1 MSRLS
6 SALAALLL
14 AGSAIAACGAAQAQ
28 LLSSLPVGSLPVP
41 VPQALRTAPVVGD
54 LLRTLSPE
62 ERRSAIV
69 PSLDRLGVG
78 PAVGELGRE
87 SLAELRRLRLVELVR
102 GNPATLDM
110 GPDGAPVRRGVLIAV
125 DPTEAQLRAAGVAG
139 FRIEAREDLGG
150 LTSVTLRVPQDFSA
164 KAALKRLKAAAPGLA
179 ADYDHVYEPA
189 GGALLPVAGAALA
202 AAMPP
207 PMPAGRTIVMIDGG
221 VAAHPSLAGASIVQQ
236 GFAGPAQPTGH
247 GTAIASLLVGRDR
260 AFQGAAGGAKL
271 FVADVYGGS
280 PAAGSASAIVRALA
294 WAASKQPDVISI
306 SLVGPSNLLLERA
319 VAILARRGIRMAAA
333 VGNDG
338 PAAPIQY
345 PAAYSGV
352 TAVTAVDARNRAL
365 PEAGRALR
373 LDYAAP
379 GSDMAAAL
387 PGRGYAKVRGTS
399 FATPL
404 VAARLAAAGSGH
416 ALERE
421 AIKGSGRIGR
431 GILCRT
437 CRTDPKIVGA
447 K

>member
-1 MSRLS
+1 MSRRS

-14 AGSAIAACGAAQAQ
+14 AGAALGIGGAARAQ
-28 LLSSLPVGSLPVP
+28 LLPSLPISGLPVP
-41 VPQALRTAPVVGD
+41 LPHAVSGLPAVGD
-54 LLRTLSPE
+54 LIRGLSAE
-62 ERRSAIV
+62 ERSAATV

-78 PAVGELGRE
+78 PTVGELGRDA
-87 SLAELRRLRLVELVR
+87 LAELRRLRLAELVR
-102 GNPATLDM
+102 GNPRTLDV
-110 GPDGAPVRRGVLIAV
+110 GPNGAPVRRGVLIAI
-125 DPTEAQLRAAGVAG
+125 DPTEVQLRAVAAAG
-139 FRIEAREDLGG
+139 FAVETREDLGG
-150 LTSVTLRVPQDFSA
+150 LTSVTLRVPGNLSA
-164 KAALKRLKAAAPGLA
+164 KAAMRRLMAAAPGLT

-189 GGALLPVAGAALA
+189 GGALLPMMRAALA
-202 AAMPP
+202 AAAPP

-221 VAAHPSLAGASIVQQ
+221 VAAHPSFAGAAIVQQ

-247 GTAIASLLVGRDR
+247 GTAIASLLVGRDGLFR
-260 AFQGAAGGAKL
+260 GAAGGARL
-271 FVADVYGGS
+271 YVADVYGGS

-294 WAASKQPDVISI
+294 WAASKQPDAISI
-306 SLVGPSNLLLERA
+306 SLVGPSNLLLQRA

-338 PAAPIQY
+338 PAAPIMY
-345 PAAYSGV
+345 PAAYPGV
-352 TAVTAVDARNRAL
+352 TAVTAVDARDRAL

-404 VAARLAAAGSGH
+404 VAARLAAAGSAQ

-421 AIKGSGRIGR
+421 ALKGSGRIGR
-431 GILCRT
+431 GILCRA
-437 CRTDPKIVGA
+437 CRTDPKVVGA